1 MEPDTGST
9 PQCAK
14 HSVKYAENV
23 SVSSG
28 KLLCKYDRIYDISF
42 VPCERTTLLTVAGP
56 TVHENDS
63 EAGFFRRPLFSPTCP
78 SILHW
83 NGGLYPH
90 LSLNTYVTAVNIDSN
105 PNWLIYLALVWLS
118 DMENASV
125 LRKCAQGKALQMIP
139 GSSRRNQ
146 WQGREWI
153 RWLRRTDADPCW

>member
-1 MEPDTGST
+1 MEPDTESA

-28 KLLCKYDRIYDISF
+28 KLLCKYDRIYDLSF

-83 NGGLYPH
+83 NGRLYSLYPH
-90 LSLNTYVTAVNIDSN
+90 LSLNDTYVTAVDIDS
-105 PNWLIYLALVWLS
+105 
-118 DMENASV
+118 
-125 LRKCAQGKALQMIP
+125 
-139 GSSRRNQ
+139 
-146 WQGREWI
+146 
-153 RWLRRTDADPCW
+153 DPS

>member
-28 KLLCKYDRIYDISF
+28 ELLCKCDDLSF
-42 VPCERTTLLTVAGP
+42 VPCERTTLLTVAEP

-63 EAGFFRRPLFSPTCP
+63 EAGFFRRHRPLLFPTCP

-83 NGGLYPH
+83 NGGLYSLYSH

-105 PNWLIYLALVWLS
+105 PN
-118 DMENASV
+118 
-125 LRKCAQGKALQMIP
+125 
-139 GSSRRNQ
+139 
-146 WQGREWI
+146 
-153 RWLRRTDADPCW
+153 